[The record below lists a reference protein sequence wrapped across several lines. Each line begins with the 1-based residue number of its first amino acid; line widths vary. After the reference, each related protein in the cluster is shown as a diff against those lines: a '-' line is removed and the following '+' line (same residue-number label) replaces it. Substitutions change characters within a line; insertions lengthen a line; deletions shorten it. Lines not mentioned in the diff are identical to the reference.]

1 MTSPS
6 YLTVALAAERR
17 RDLFAQAAGA
27 RLAREGR
34 ATRWRRRRTVKAASL
49 PALVGARPGQTM
61 PGTAHGAAC

>member
-17 RDLFAQAAGA
+17 RDLLAQAAGA

-34 ATRWRRRRTVKAASL
+34 ATRRQRRRTAEATSL
-49 PALVGARPGQTM
+49 PALVVARPGQTV